1 MSQDVI
7 ESKMPVMAML
17 ELNGGTVQQFHIKVG
32 DVVRVA
38 FFTELFS
45 MEIQRSQR

>member
-1 MSQDVI
+1 
-7 ESKMPVMAML
+7 MAML

-45 MEIQRSQR
+45 MKIQLSQR